1 MNDIIIHGNS
11 EQLANMKDYIE
22 TEEIKLFK
30 ETKDILF
37 IPTNNWSFQT
47 ISNVVIF
54 TFFQNE
60 TKFVVKF
67 YLFFGYQRP
76 FKNSRFIRVREYG

>member
-1 MNDIIIHGNS
+1 MNAIIIHGNS

-30 ETKDILF
+30 ETKD
-37 IPTNNWSFQT
+37 NWSFQT

>member
-1 MNDIIIHGNS
+1 MNAIIIRGNS

-30 ETKDILF
+30 ETKD
-37 IPTNNWSFQT
+37 NWSFQT